1 MFFTDVKTIEE
12 LKAEYK
18 RLAKLHHPDKGG
30 DVSTMQAVNKEYEV
44 AFERVRLMEG
54 VSQSDIDDEIELERI
69 FMEKVQAI
77 AHLQGITIEL
87 VGRWLWVTGHTYPV
101 RDIIKAAGFFWARKK
116 RAWYWHAPQDNSRN
130 RKELSLEEIRE
141 RHGSTVVKPNV
152 VPSLTS

>member
-1 MFFTDVKTIEE
+1 MFFTHVKTIEE

-18 RLAKLHHPDKGG
+18 RLAKLHNPDKGG

-77 AHLQGITIEL
+77 AHLQGITI
-87 VGRWLWVTGHTYPV
+87 
-101 RDIIKAAGFFWARKK
+101 
-116 RAWYWHAPQDNSRN
+116 
-130 RKELSLEEIRE
+130 
-141 RHGSTVVKPNV
+141 
-152 VPSLTS
+152 